1 MIQYIIIGVLVYM
14 LFILFMIRLFQVI
27 SERPSEP
34 VSKEVLEKLAGE
46 RYRIVP
52 NKAYRKKMI
61 KEYMEQGI
69 SKIKIAKKLGITRQR
84 LYQILEE
91 EKIW

>member
-27 SERPSEP
+27 SERPSEE
-34 VSKEVLEKLAGE
+34 VSREVLEKLAGE

-52 NKAYRKKMI
+52 NKSYRKKLI

-69 SKIKIAKKLGITRQR
+69 SKRKMAKSLGISRQW
-84 LYQILEE
+84 LYKFI
-91 EKIW
+91 EKEGLG